1 MNDDQFT
8 KLFKYMQEEFS
19 KVHERLEYVETNM
32 ATKSSIDDLI
42 GTIDSFVKRLDD
54 AEVEQ
59 AARDAQFAR
68 LIEWAKEVSKKTGV
82 PLPDF

>member
-8 KLFKYMQEEFS
+8 KLFKYIEGFRTEVTEEFADVKEEIRALRDS
-19 KVHERLEYVETNM
+19 PDT
-32 ATKSSIDDLI
+32 I
-42 GTIDSFVKRLDD
+42 GSRLDD

-59 AARDAQFAR
+59 AARDPQFAR

>member
-8 KLFKYMQEEFS
+8 KLFKYIEGFRTEVTEEFADVKEEIRALRDS
-19 KVHERLEYVETNM
+19 PDT
-32 ATKSSIDDLI
+32 I
-42 GTIDSFVKRLDD
+42 GSRLDD

-68 LIEWAKEVSKKTGV
+68 LIE
-82 PLPDF
+82 